1 MDIDLAEI
9 EQSLVMVYQK
19 NLQFLKENFFDIFEE
34 VDQFSKDLE
43 AGKIKE
49 KYSLEMKN
57 GYFDIQNLE
66 DGGYYYATN
75 SYIDAETRAALVDFT
90 ANSSLDLLRKD
101 SISQKLSMPY
111 GLGEVLPVVDF
122 INQKVDL
129 QNVEFQKIMKLV
141 YIGVGLGYHI
151 QEMDKKLESYTTL
164 IIEPELE
171 IFRLSLFTMDYSIF
185 EEGNR
190 TLVLSVGN
198 DKNIR
203 EQAFSKFY
211 SIHSYMNYNI
221 KYQKL
226 LQNLDYIKTE
236 LIDFCENHFA
246 GAFPYKAVIKNVK
259 RTIGFIKNEDK
270 FLVLND
276 ILEKKIFKN
285 KEILLISAGPS
296 LDNYIEIIKKYQDR
310 YIITCVDVIVRKLEK
325 NGIVPDIVFSIDPSH
340 LCEKYLKTEDP
351 EYLKNSAIVL
361 LSQQHPD
368 LMKLLRERKLHYYI
382 SQFAAINKEIGC
394 LGSVPNVGTFS
405 FHAMAHLGGKK
416 LYTIGNDAAFNQE
429 TGSRYSSDSSHTQSE
444 VLEIDDKNDNVIS
457 KEDLLEVKGN
467 LKDTV
472 KTNRSLIA
480 FKLSYD
486 QIINNMKSYLEYDAY
501 NLSDGVYIDGLTP
514 MREKEF
520 IQLSETLDTKD
531 IDVINTFENISKV
544 LDADCYENDI
554 KIINSII
561 QRAKKFQKQKIISRD
576 DFLTKKLDLMIW
588 ILEKSKEQS
597 IDLFGAIF
605 LQYTDLVDAYINFTI
620 NLKQKD
626 LYTQKN
632 LELLRDYWAKGVI
645 SVFRDMKD
653 SVVSK

>member
-19 NLQFLKENFFDIFEE
+19 NLEFLKENFFDIFEE
-34 VDQFSKDLE
+34 IDQFSKDLE
-43 AGKIKE
+43 DGKIKE

-57 GYFDIQNLE
+57 GYFDIQNLD

-75 SYIDAETRAALVDFT
+75 SYIDAEKRAENVDFT
-90 ANSSLDLLRKD
+90 VRSSLDLLRKD

-111 GLGEVLPVVDF
+111 GLGEVLPVVNF

-129 QNVEFQKIMKLV
+129 QNIKFQKVMKFV
-141 YIGVGLGYHI
+141 YIGIGLGYHI

-164 IIEPELE
+164 MVEPELE

-185 EEGNR
+185 ETDNR
-190 TLVLSVGN
+190 TLVLSVGD
-198 DKNIR
+198 DKNKR
-203 EQAFSKFY
+203 KQAFSKFY
-211 SIHSYMNYNI
+211 GTHSYMNYNI

-236 LIDFCENHFA
+236 LIEFCENNYA
-246 GAFPYKAVIKNVK
+246 GAFPYKSVIENVK

-276 ILEKKIFKN
+276 ILEKEIFKN

-296 LDNYIEIIKKYQDR
+296 LDNYVEIIKKYQDR
-310 YIITCVDVIVRKLEK
+310 YIIACVDVIVRKLEK

-340 LCEKYLKTEDP
+340 KCAEFITTEDPKYLKD
-351 EYLKNSAIVL
+351 SICIL

-368 LMKLLRERKLHYYI
+368 TMKVLRERNLNYYI
-382 SQFAAINKEIGC
+382 SQFTTINKEIGC

-405 FHAMAHLGGKK
+405 FHVMANLGAKK

-467 LKDTV
+467 LKETV

-486 QIINNMKSYLEYDAY
+486 QIIHNMKSYLEYEAY

-544 LDADCYENDI
+544 LDADCYEKDI

-561 QRAKKFQKQKIISRD
+561 QRAKKFQKQKITSRN

-588 ILEKSKEQS
+588 ILERSKEQS

-632 LELLRDYWAKGVI
+632 LESLRDYWAKGVVA
-645 SVFRDMKD
+645 VFKDMKD
-653 SVVSK
+653 SISK